1 MLAGAMAGGANLYTL
16 LVNKFC
22 AAKTGEGES

>member
-1 MLAGAMAGGANLYTL
+1 MAGGANLYTL